1 MKTSS
6 KVMIVAGILAAGAT
20 ITYFSLRPKKKKS
33 TGNMPASAGGSNDVD
48 ANLKS
53 LSDYVN
59 NNPNPNVDVVFNNG
73 NGPTPIPPKEEVS
86 TWEGFKNAVKYS
98 SLWW

>member
-33 TGNMPASAGGSNDVD
+33 GGNAAAQTGSNDV
-48 ANLKS
+48 AGNLKS
-53 LSDYVN
+53 LNDYIQ

-73 NGPTPIPPKEEVS
+73 NGPTPIPPKYEVS